1 METYFS
7 NVNKISKGFILRKW
21 IFLCI
26 FILIFQGC
34 EPLEAIT
41 DTYADVIDEFTE
53 DDNNDESEVG
63 QVLVS
68 PNFPSATQV
77 FFDITVLTKAGT
89 FVKDDTAVKCFFTN
103 TDFPDSSFDF
113 DVLITSGVTSCGTN
127 NTEGTIPF
135 NFTFVAVV
143 EGVSS
148 ETSAFT
154 IQPGATAG

>member
-7 NVNKISKGFILRKW
+7 NVNKISKCSILRKW
-21 IFLCI
+21 IFLSI

-41 DTYADVIDEFTE
+41 DTYADVVDEFTE

-68 PNFPSATQV
+68 PNFPAATQV

-89 FVKDDTAVKCFFTN
+89 LVKDDTAVKCFFTN
-103 TDFPDSSFDF
+103 TDFPDFSFDF
-113 DVLITSGVTSCGTN
+113 DVLTTSGVTSCGTN

-135 NFTFVAVV
+135 NFIFVAVV

-154 IQPGATAG
+154 IPPGATA